1 MTSLGSLAPLQVQLD
16 WLLRII
22 IAAICGAIIG
32 YERAIQRK
40 SAGVRTHIVVA
51 IASALFMIVS
61 KYGFADLLNMHDIA
75 LDPSRIAAQIVT
87 GISFIGAG
95 TILVRRE
102 QISGLT
108 TAAGVWA
115 TSAIGMAIGA
125 GMYSIGML
133 ATAFLFIIQVLFHDD
148 TLINK
153 IILHV
158 RFNIQIE
165 AVNKQKVLPKI
176 QEELEENQVENVSV
190 KILDVSDERIIFNV
204 DGIINNKKDENE
216 IIMAL
221 RKYPDITRISK
232 SDRSHVVL

>member
-221 RKYPDITRISK
+221 RKYPDITRISYT
-232 SDRSHVVL
+232 RGGR

>member
-1 MTSLGSLAPLQVQLD
+1 MSSLANIAPLASQID
-16 WLLRII
+16 WLIRIMV
-22 IAAICGAIIG
+22 AAVCGAVIG

-40 SAGVRTHIVVA
+40 SAGVRTHVVVT

-61 KYGFADLLNMHDIA
+61 KYGFADILATHNIA

-108 TAAGVWA
+108 TAAGIWA

-125 GMYSIGML
+125 GMYGIGIL
-133 ATAFLFIIQVLFHDD
+133 ATIFLFFVQMVFHDD
-148 TLINK
+148 TIINK
-153 IILHV
+153 IIIHV

-165 AVNKQKVLPKI
+165 AVTKPAILYKI
-176 QEELEENQVENVSV
+176 EKELEDNQVENVSV
-190 KILDVSDERIIFNV
+190 KILDISDERVIFNV
-204 DGIINNKKDENE
+204 DGIINNKKDEND
-216 IIMAL
+216 IILAL
-221 RKYPDITRISK
+221 RKYPDIKRISYTRGGK
-232 SDRSHVVL
+232 

>member
-51 IASALFMIVS
+51 IPSALFMIVS

-221 RKYPDITRISK
+221 RKYPDITRISYT
-232 SDRSHVVL
+232 RGGLN

>member
-1 MTSLGSLAPLQVQLD
+1 MQTLAPISTELD
-16 WLLRII
+16 WLLRIVV
-22 IAAICGAIIG
+22 AALCGGVIG

-61 KYGFADLLNMHDIA
+61 KYGFNDILNMRDIA

-95 TILVRRE
+95 TILVRKE

-115 TSAIGMAIGA
+115 TAAIGMAIGA
-125 GMYSIGML
+125 GMYFMGILS
-133 ATAFLFIIQVLFHDD
+133 TALLFLIQMLFHDD
-148 TLINK
+148 VIISK
-153 IILHV
+153 ITPHV

-165 AVNKQKVLPKI
+165 AANTPHILSRIQK
-176 QEELEENQVENVSV
+176 ELENSHVENISI
-190 KILDVSDERIIFNV
+190 KILDVSEKWIVFYV
-204 DGIINNKKDENE
+204 DGVINNKIDENQ
-216 IIMAL
+216 IVMSL
-221 RKYPDITRISK
+221 RKYPDIDRISYT
-232 SDRSHVVL
+232 RGGR

>member
-1 MTSLGSLAPLQVQLD
+1 METLAPISTELD

-22 IAAICGAIIG
+22 VAAICGGVIG

-61 KYGFADLLNMHDIA
+61 KYGFTDLLNMHDIA

-95 TILVRRE
+95 TILVRKE

-115 TSAIGMAIGA
+115 TAAIGMAIGA
-125 GMYSIGML
+125 GMYFIGVL
-133 ATAFLFIIQVLFHDD
+133 STALLFIIQMVFHDD
-148 TLINK
+148 IIISK
-153 IILHV
+153 ITPHI

-165 AVNKQKVLPKI
+165 AANTPHILSRISK
-176 QEELEENQVENVSV
+176 ELDNSQVENVSI
-190 KILDVSDERIIFNV
+190 KILDVNEERIVFYV
-204 DGIINNKKDENE
+204 DGVINNKLDENK
-216 IIMAL
+216 IIMSL
-221 RKYPDITRISK
+221 RKYPDIDRISYT
-232 SDRSHVVL
+232 RGGR

>member
-1 MTSLGSLAPLQVQLD
+1 MTSLESIAPLQVQLD

-176 QEELEENQVENVSV
+176 QEELGENQVENVSV

-221 RKYPDITRISK
+221 RKYPDITRISYT
-232 SDRSHVVL
+232 RGGR

>member
-1 MTSLGSLAPLQVQLD
+1 MTSLTGLTPLLVQLD
-16 WLLRII
+16 WLLRIVV
-22 IAAICGAIIG
+22 AAICGAIIG

-51 IASALFMIVS
+51 MASALFMIVS
-61 KYGFADLLNMHDIA
+61 KYGFADLLNMHGIA

-115 TSAIGMAIGA
+115 VAAIGMAVGA
-125 GMYSIGML
+125 GMYAIGIL
-133 ATAFLFIIQVLFHDD
+133 TTIFLFFVQMIFHDD

-153 IILHV
+153 IIVHV

-165 AVNKQKVLPKI
+165 AVNKHHILPQIK
-176 QEELEENQVENVSV
+176 EELEENQVENIYV
-190 KILDVSDERIIFNV
+190 KILDVSDEKIVFNV
-204 DGIINNKKDENE
+204 DGIINHKKDEND

-221 RKYPDITRISK
+221 RKYPDITRISYT
-232 SDRSHVVL
+232 RGGQ

>member
-1 MTSLGSLAPLQVQLD
+1 MFLVGLAPLQTELD
-16 WLLRII
+16 WLLRIVV
-22 IAAICGAIIG
+22 AAFCGAVIG

-95 TILVRRE
+95 TILVRRD

-115 TSAIGMAIGA
+115 TAAIGMAVGA
-125 GMYSIGML
+125 GMYFIGIL
-133 ATAFLFIIQVLFHDD
+133 ATIFLFAVQVLFHDD

-153 IILHV
+153 IIMHV

-165 AVNKQKVLPKI
+165 AVNKHHILPKI
-176 QEELEENQVENVSV
+176 REELAANHVENVTV
-190 KILDVSDERIIFNV
+190 KILDVSDERIVFYV
-204 DGIINNKKDENE
+204 DGIINNKIDEND

-221 RKYPDITRISK
+221 RKYPDITRISYTRGGK
-232 SDRSHVVL
+232 